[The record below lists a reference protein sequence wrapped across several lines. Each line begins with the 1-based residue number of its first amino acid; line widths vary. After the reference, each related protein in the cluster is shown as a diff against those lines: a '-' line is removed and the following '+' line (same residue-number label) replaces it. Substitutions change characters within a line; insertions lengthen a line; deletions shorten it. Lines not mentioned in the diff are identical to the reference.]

1 MNELSSFSSSS
12 GHKHHCKFESI
23 CRDQQLRLNIAI
35 SEIDKQKQEIFDLK
49 QKLKQKKQ
57 NENSVE
63 KIELANAIEHN
74 KILKTKIEILKQQI
88 TDFQNNQKQLETRNL
103 ELERDNTRLVGIVEK
118 KNAKIA
124 AFKEHYRNSANN
136 EIIDSLKQELEY
148 ANKRI
153 DELELN
159 GPRDINNNPILIQ
172 NTPQDTE
179 KQERKLNEIIND
191 LKFQLATKQQENER
205 FKQKMIK
212 HKALK
217 NQMKTIQEENNAYKI
232 KIAQFSFQTNEYQ
245 NYQQRIE
252 MLQRENDK
260 LKEEL
265 ENANRNQKQVSDLKI
280 ERDALISDTTILEEK
295 VKRLNDLE
303 QSNKELK
310 AKSEELYER
319 LQESAKRETKLAT
332 QVNLLMNER
341 SEIINVRKE
350 LSMVHNELIE
360 REKREAQ
367 NAEQARFYRT
377 ENKELRRK
385 IAHLNRVMELQKI
398 PNEQNPKVTET
409 TTTVTKKMRRHHH
422 HHHK

>member
-1 MNELSSFSSSS
+1 MNEFSSLSSSS

-63 KIELANAIEHN
+63 KIELANALEHN
-74 KILKTKIEILKQQI
+74 KILKTKIDLLKKELTNI
-88 TDFQNNQKQLETRNL
+88 QNQLSQLENRNS
-103 ELERDNTRLVGIVEK
+103 ELEHDNTRLVSIVEK

-124 AFKEHYRNSANN
+124 AIKQNIQDFAND
-136 EIIDSLKQELEY
+136 EIIDSLRQELEN

-159 GPRDINNNPILIQ
+159 GQKDNINNPFIIQ
-172 NTPQDTE
+172 EQQQSNE
-179 KQERKLNEIIND
+179 KQEKKLNETINE
-191 LKFQLATKQQENER
+191 LKIELSTKQQENER
-205 FKQKMIK
+205 FRQKMIK
-212 HKALK
+212 YKAIK
-217 NQMKTIQEENNAYKI
+217 NQMKNIQEENNSYKI
-232 KIAQFSFQTNEYQ
+232 KIAQFSIKTKDSQDYQEKIEILRKENE
-245 NYQQRIE
+245 
-252 MLQRENDK
+252 K
-260 LKEEL
+260 LKNEL
-265 ENANRNQKQVSDLKI
+265 ENATQNNKPLMDIKI
-280 ERDALISDTTILEEK
+280 ERDVLINDTTILEEK
-295 VKRLNDLE
+295 IKRLNELE

-310 AKSEELYER
+310 LKSEELFDR
-319 LQESAKRETKLAT
+319 LQESAKREAKLVT

-350 LSMVHNELIE
+350 LAAVHNEVIE
-360 REKREAQ
+360 REKREMQ

-385 IAHLNRVMELQKI
+385 IAHLNRLMELQKTT
-398 PNEQNPKVTET
+398 NDNDPKVTEK
-409 TTTVTKKMRRHHH
+409 TTTVTKKIRRHHH
-422 HHHK
+422 HHK

>member
-1 MNELSSFSSSS
+1 MNEFSSLSSSS

-57 NENSVE
+57 NENNVE
-63 KIELANAIEHN
+63 KIELANALEHN
-74 KILKTKIEILKQQI
+74 KILKTKIDLLKKELTNI
-88 TDFQNNQKQLETRNL
+88 QNQLSQLENRNS
-103 ELERDNTRLVGIVEK
+103 ELEHDNTRLVSIVEK

-124 AFKEHYRNSANN
+124 AIKQNIQDFAND
-136 EIIDSLKQELEY
+136 EIIDSLRQELEN

-159 GPRDINNNPILIQ
+159 GQKDNINNPFITQEQQQSN
-172 NTPQDTE
+172 E
-179 KQERKLNEIIND
+179 KQEKKLNETINE
-191 LKFQLATKQQENER
+191 LKIELSTKQQENER
-205 FKQKMIK
+205 FRQKMIK
-212 HKALK
+212 YKALK
-217 NQMKTIQEENNAYKI
+217 NQMKNVQEENNSYKI
-232 KIAQFSFQTNEYQ
+232 KIAQFSIKTNDSQ
-245 NYQQRIE
+245 DYQQKIE
-252 MLQRENDK
+252 ILQKENEK
-260 LKEEL
+260 LKNEL
-265 ENANRNQKQVSDLKI
+265 ENATQNNKQLMDIKI
-280 ERDALISDTTILEEK
+280 ERDVLINDTTILEEK
-295 VKRLNDLE
+295 IKRLNELE

-310 AKSEELYER
+310 LKSEELFER
-319 LQESAKRETKLAT
+319 LQESAKRETKLVT

-350 LSMVHNELIE
+350 LAAVHNEVIE
-360 REKREAQ
+360 REKREMQ

-385 IAHLNRVMELQKI
+385 IAHLNRLMELQKTT
-398 PNEQNPKVTET
+398 NDSDPKVTEK
-409 TTTVTKKMRRHHH
+409 TTTVTKKIRRHHH